1 MLDELGIKIPES
13 EEQLVQ
19 DPFLMLGYGVN
30 AYFDI
35 MFSLVIMYTCI
46 TIFCLPIFHAYAS
59 NGSEGMSH
67 YAAEGLQSLIGV
79 VTLGNLGG
87 SIMVC
92 ENVMI
97 IDGTIDLSIKCKN
110 SKRGY
115 FDFDSK
121 EPGDH
126 ANVKMGIMAANLTQ
140 KNFCSRE
147 SM

>member
-1 MLDELGIKIPES
+1 
-13 EEQLVQ
+13 
-19 DPFLMLGYGVN
+19 
-30 AYFDI
+30 
-35 MFSLVIMYTCI
+35 
-46 TIFCLPIFHAYAS
+46 
-59 NGSEGMSH
+59 
-67 YAAEGLQSLIGV
+67 
-79 VTLGNLGG
+79 
-87 SIMVC
+87 MVC